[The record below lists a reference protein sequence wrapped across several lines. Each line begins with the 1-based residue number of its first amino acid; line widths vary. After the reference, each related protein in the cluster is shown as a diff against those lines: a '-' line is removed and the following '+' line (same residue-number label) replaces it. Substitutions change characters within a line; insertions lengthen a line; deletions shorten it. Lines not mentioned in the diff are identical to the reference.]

1 MRSSRLK
8 AAKLLQFEDD
18 GGAEA
23 AETTAA
29 AKGGADEE
37 ESGQSL
43 EAKAAAAEEE
53 DEESG
58 NEQDGRVPEQHD
70 KEHEH
75 EQGWR
80 DFIPFVSLPESNSER
95 LNRWTILW
103 SCECPI
109 LH

>member
-8 AAKLLQFEDD
+8 AAKLLQYEDD

-43 EAKAAAAEEE
+43 EA
-53 DEESG
+53 S
-58 NEQDGRVPEQHD
+58 NEQDGRVPGQHD
-70 KEHEH
+70 EEED
-75 EQGWR
+75 EQGWM
-80 DFIPFVSLPESNSER
+80 DGGIS
-95 LNRWTILW
+95 
-103 SCECPI
+103 SCWYFF
-109 LH
+109 

>member
-8 AAKLLQFEDD
+8 AAKLLQFEED

-43 EAKAAAAEEE
+43 EATAAAAEE
-53 DEESG
+53 DESG
-58 NEQDGRVPEQHD
+58 NVQDGRVPEQHD
-70 KEHEH
+70 EHEH